1 MVFMLRVLLVDD
13 EDRIRRGI
21 AGAMDWAAVDCVL
34 IGTASDGVEA
44 LEIYS
49 RERPECVITDIRMPR
64 MDGLKL
70 IRRIRGMDEK
80 CELVILTGHE
90 EFEIAREAMAWGV
103 RHYILKPFDE
113 DELTQVLHGIN
124 TSRRRSPLVNIAR
137 DTAHPDVNRVIA
149 AVQDNYRRKDLT
161 LAWIVEHIV
170 FKNKDYLGKIFQDF
184 TGKSFNRYLNDFRID
199 RARELLRRDP
209 SVTIDVLTE
218 ETGYAADGRY
228 LRRQFRRCTG
238 RTIGDYRR

>member
-1 MVFMLRVLLVDD
+1 MLTVLLVDD

-21 AGAMDWAAVDCVL
+21 AGVMDWAAVDCVL
-34 IGTASDGVEA
+34 IGTASDGAEA
-44 LEIYS
+44 LEMYR

-70 IRRIRGMDEK
+70 IRRIREIDGN

-90 EFEIAREAMAWGV
+90 EFAIAREAMAWGV
-103 RHYILKPFDE
+103 KHYLLKPFDE
-113 DELTQVLHGIN
+113 DELIQVLHTIN
-124 TSRRRSPLVNIAR
+124 ASRRRNPRLNIAR
-137 DTAHPDVNRVIA
+137 DTAHPDVNRVITA
-149 AVQDNYRRKDLT
+149 IHNNYRKKDLT

-184 TGKSFNRYLNDFRID
+184 TGKSFNRYLNDLRID

-209 SVTIDVLTE
+209 AVTIGVLTE

-228 LRRQFRRCTG
+228 LRRQFRRRTG
-238 RTIGDYRR
+238 STIKDYRR